1 MSITQISVN
10 KQVLCLFLLQQGCF
24 RLNLHQNASVVMRS
38 SKKLSSS
45 LLLKKSIRRLSQT
58 PGTRSKLQ
66 KKSCLPLSLRRY
78 KSNCNRSSIRASCR
92 NKNNTLLENIKIETC
107 LKNAAENILKEWRA
121 YPVDTLLEAG
131 KSAVVSEKRLECYH
145 RFEKFKFRRTSL
157 SSGLSFRPINVI
169 LKGDVRIPLAWKNK
183 DHFLNKGDSRSY
195 AVFALCEIGDDIYDT
210 RLVSHVDRTFT
221 DIQFEETF
229 VFRNVPAEF
238 NLVITLYSRLISNG
252 EDYESVENVKN
263 KVLKPISRSLSR
275 GPSIHRKKHKA
286 LSCARFCQVASVI
299 LNRSSLTPSGSV
311 VTNLILN
318 ENFQEF
324 VPPNFGF
331 LCCDICINV
340 NSKSKFTFDGYLTVQ
355 NNSGNYE
362 SVRCILR
369 RVKLYIYWS
378 NGLQT
383 VNITAD
389 CTFTWETLKFIL
401 TTVSGDVLV
410 FTSCE
415 VDVLEQFYRTLIH
428 HRQENVEKMVSPD
441 YLCYMASVRSER
453 KLEKSIGNG
462 EEPEIDDPCEEKVSS
477 EELNDGKKEEAV
489 PPASPK
495 VAAKRLIIL
504 GEAASDV
511 ISVTSDP
518 IDPKQ
523 SNPAISAINT
533 ELLIGVSENGFFK
546 TSRSRLDEIICSEKD
561 ENEKDEKLHR
571 KIVSRVHTA
580 FSIQKSFNT
589 FASLLHGILTG
600 FSLFH
605 CLCVFAAAE
614 TSVIS
619 VNFLNYYTHIS
630 LPIHSLYFG
639 IVAICTVAILDN
651 YDISHALVRILN
663 GTLRAVNLLPGVFVV
678 LTHFV
683 IMVMCLMVLPIEEH
697 IWIQG
702 LNRTSSESA
711 TTTTTAPDNGNA
723 FQAALTLEEF
733 SIWKYCILF
742 RTTLL
747 CLTWLFVNLRHESN
761 TLLDLLGK
769 PTVEVVDDNDKTKS
783 DISR

>member
-1 MSITQISVN
+1 
-10 KQVLCLFLLQQGCF
+10 
-24 RLNLHQNASVVMRS
+24 MRS

-45 LLLKKSIRRLSQT
+45 LLLKKSIIRMSQS

-121 YPVDTLLEAG
+121 YPVDTLLEA
-131 KSAVVSEKRLECYH
+131 
-145 RFEKFKFRRTSL
+145 
-157 SSGLSFRPINVI
+157 
-169 LKGDVRIPLAWKNK
+169 DVRIPLAWKNK

-229 VFRNVPAEF
+229 VFKNVPAEF

-252 EDYESVENVKN
+252 EDHESVENVKN

-275 GPSIHRKKHKA
+275 GPSIY
-286 LSCARFCQVASVI
+286 
-299 LNRSSLTPSGSV
+299 
-311 VTNLILN
+311 
-318 ENFQEF
+318 EF
-324 VPPNFGF
+324 LPPNFGF
-331 LCCDICINV
+331 LCCNICINV

-389 CTFTWETLKFIL
+389 CTFTWETLKFTL

-428 HRQENVEKMVSPD
+428 HRQGWLMFNNLHELILSFVHKLFNMVVIVTCAIWRRCVLNVSWKSLLET
-441 YLCYMASVRSER
+441 
-453 KLEKSIGNG
+453 EKSL
-462 EEPEIDDPCEEKVSS
+462 KSMTRVKKSQVSS

-495 VAAKRLIIL
+495 VAAKRLIVL

-533 ELLIGVSENGFFK
+533 ELLIGVSE
-546 TSRSRLDEIICSEKD
+546 S
-561 ENEKDEKLHR
+561 
-571 KIVSRVHTA
+571 
-580 FSIQKSFNT
+580 
-589 FASLLHGILTG
+589 ILTG

-605 CLCVFAAAE
+605 CLCVFASAE

-711 TTTTTAPDNGNA
+711 TTTTTAPDNGNV

>member
-24 RLNLHQNASVVMRS
+24 RLKINDHYTQSSLNSLHQNASIVMRS

-45 LLLKKSIRRLSQT
+45 LLLKKSIRRMSQT

-121 YPVDTLLEAG
+121 YPVDTLLEA
-131 KSAVVSEKRLECYH
+131 
-145 RFEKFKFRRTSL
+145 
-157 SSGLSFRPINVI
+157 
-169 LKGDVRIPLAWKNK
+169 DVRIPLAWKNK

-229 VFRNVPAEF
+229 VFKNVPAEF

-252 EDYESVENVKN
+252 EDHESVENVKN

-275 GPSIHRKKHKA
+275 GPSIY
-286 LSCARFCQVASVI
+286 
-299 LNRSSLTPSGSV
+299 
-311 VTNLILN
+311 
-318 ENFQEF
+318 EF
-324 VPPNFGF
+324 FPPNFGF
-331 LCCDICINV
+331 LCCNICINV

-389 CTFTWETLKFIL
+389 CTFTWETLKFTL

-428 HRQENVEKMVSPD
+428 HRQGWLMFNNLHELILSFVHKLFNMVVIVT
-441 YLCYMASVRSER
+441 CAIWRR
-453 KLEKSIGNG
+453 
-462 EEPEIDDPCEEKVSS
+462 VSS

-495 VAAKRLIIL
+495 VAAKRLIVL

-533 ELLIGVSENGFFK
+533 ELLIGVSE
-546 TSRSRLDEIICSEKD
+546 S
-561 ENEKDEKLHR
+561 
-571 KIVSRVHTA
+571 
-580 FSIQKSFNT
+580 
-589 FASLLHGILTG
+589 ILTG

-605 CLCVFAAAE
+605 CLCVFASAE

-639 IVAICTVAILDN
+639 IVAICTVAILD
-651 YDISHALVRILN
+651 
-663 GTLRAVNLLPGVFVV
+663 
-678 LTHFV
+678 
-683 IMVMCLMVLPIEEH
+683 
-697 IWIQG
+697 
-702 LNRTSSESA
+702 
-711 TTTTTAPDNGNA
+711 
-723 FQAALTLEEF
+723 
-733 SIWKYCILF
+733 K
-742 RTTLL
+742 TTLL

>member
-1 MSITQISVN
+1 
-10 KQVLCLFLLQQGCF
+10 
-24 RLNLHQNASVVMRS
+24 LHQNTSVVMRS

-45 LLLKKSIRRLSQT
+45 LLLKKSIRRLS
-58 PGTRSKLQ
+58 TRSKLQ
-66 KKSCLPLSLRRY
+66 KKSCLPLSLRRH

-107 LKNAAENILKEWRA
+107 LKNAAENILKEWKA
-121 YPVDTLLEAG
+121 YPIGTL
-131 KSAVVSEKRLECYH
+131 
-145 RFEKFKFRRTSL
+145 
-157 SSGLSFRPINVI
+157 
-169 LKGDVRIPLAWKNK
+169 IPLAWKNK

-195 AVFALCEIGDDIYDT
+195 AVFALCEIGDDIFDT

-229 VFRNVPAEF
+229 VFKNVPAEF
-238 NLVITLYSRLISNG
+238 NLVIRLYSRLISNG
-252 EDYESVENVKN
+252 EDNESVENVKN

-275 GPSIHRKKHKA
+275 GPSIY
-286 LSCARFCQVASVI
+286 
-299 LNRSSLTPSGSV
+299 
-311 VTNLILN
+311 
-318 ENFQEF
+318 EF
-324 VPPNFGF
+324 FPPNFGY

-355 NNSGNYE
+355 NNYGNYE

-383 VNITAD
+383 D
-389 CTFTWETLKFIL
+389 CTFIWERLKFTL
-401 TTVSGDVLV
+401 TTVSGDMLV

-428 HRQENVEKMVSPD
+428 HRQENVKEVVSPD
-441 YLCYMASVRSER
+441 SDC
-453 KLEKSIGNG
+453 KLENSIRNG

-477 EELNDGKKEEAV
+477 EELNDEVKKEEAV
-489 PPASPK
+489 SSASPK
-495 VAAKRLIIL
+495 VTTKRLIIL

-533 ELLIGVSENGFFK
+533 ELLIGVSDNGFFK
-546 TSRSRLDEIICSEKD
+546 TSRSRLDEIICSEKE
-561 ENEKDEKLHR
+561 ENEKDEKLNR

-589 FASLLHGILTG
+589 FASLLHGLLAG

-663 GTLRAVNLLPGVFVV
+663 GTLRFVNLLPGAFVV
-678 LTHFV
+678 IIHFV
-683 IMVMCLMVLPIEEH
+683 IMVMCVLVLPIEEH

-711 TTTTTAPDNGNA
+711 TTTSADNGNA
-723 FQAALTLEEF
+723 FQAALTSEEF

-742 RTTLL
+742 RTALL

-783 DISR
+783 DISH

>member
-1 MSITQISVN
+1 
-10 KQVLCLFLLQQGCF
+10 
-24 RLNLHQNASVVMRS
+24 LHQNTSVVMRS

-45 LLLKKSIRRLSQT
+45 LLLKKSIRRLSRI

-66 KKSCLPLSLRRY
+66 KKSGLPLSLRRH

-121 YPVDTLLEAG
+121 YPIGTLLEAG
-131 KSAVVSEKRLECYH
+131 KSAVVSEKRLECYQ
-145 RFEKFKFRRTSL
+145 RFEKFKFQRTSL
-157 SSGLSFRPINVI
+157 SPPGLSFRPINVI
-169 LKGDVRIPLAWKNK
+169 LRGDVRIPLAWKNK

-195 AVFALCEIGDDIYDT
+195 AIFALCEIGDDICDT

-229 VFRNVPAEF
+229 VFKNVPAEF
-238 NLVITLYSRLISNG
+238 NLVIRLYSRLISNG
-252 EDYESVENVKN
+252 EDNESAENVKN

-275 GPSIHRKKHKA
+275 GPSIYRKKHKA
-286 LSCARFCQVASVI
+286 LSCARFCQVASII

-324 VPPNFGF
+324 FPPNFGY

-355 NNSGNYE
+355 NNYGNYE

-383 VNITAD
+383 VNITPD
-389 CTFTWETLKFIL
+389 CTFTWERLKFTL
-401 TTVSGDVLV
+401 TTVSGDMLV

-428 HRQENVEKMVSPD
+428 HRQENVKEMVSPE
-441 YLCYMASVRSER
+441 LILLHELILSFVH
-453 KLEKSIGNG
+453 KLFNMVVMVTFAIWRQCVLIVSWKILFEMEKSL
-462 EEPEIDDPCEEKVSS
+462 KSMTHV
-477 EELNDGKKEEAV
+477 KK
-489 PPASPK
+489 
-495 VAAKRLIIL
+495 
-504 GEAASDV
+504 
-511 ISVTSDP
+511 
-518 IDPKQ
+518 
-523 SNPAISAINT
+523 
-533 ELLIGVSENGFFK
+533 NGFFK
-546 TSRSRLDEIICSEKD
+546 TSRSRLDEIICSEKE
-561 ENEKDEKLHR
+561 ENEKDEKLNR

-589 FASLLHGILTG
+589 FASLLHGLLAG

-614 TSVIS
+614 TNVIS

-663 GTLRAVNLLPGVFVV
+663 GTLRFVNLLPGVFVV
-678 LTHFV
+678 IIHFV
-683 IMVMCLMVLPIEEH
+683 IMIMCVLVLPIEEH

-711 TTTTTAPDNGNA
+711 TTTSADNGNA
-723 FQAALTLEEF
+723 FQETLTSEEF

-742 RTTLL
+742 RTALL

-769 PTVEVVDDNDKTKS
+769 PTVEIVDDNDKTKS
-783 DISR
+783 DISH

>member
-24 RLNLHQNASVVMRS
+24 RLKINDHYTQSSLNSLHQNASVVMRS

-45 LLLKKSIRRLSQT
+45 LLLKKSIIRMSQS

-121 YPVDTLLEAG
+121 YPVDTLLEA
-131 KSAVVSEKRLECYH
+131 
-145 RFEKFKFRRTSL
+145 
-157 SSGLSFRPINVI
+157 
-169 LKGDVRIPLAWKNK
+169 DVRIPLAWKNK

-229 VFRNVPAEF
+229 VFKNVPAEF

-252 EDYESVENVKN
+252 EDHESVENVKN

-275 GPSIHRKKHKA
+275 GPSIY
-286 LSCARFCQVASVI
+286 
-299 LNRSSLTPSGSV
+299 
-311 VTNLILN
+311 
-318 ENFQEF
+318 EF
-324 VPPNFGF
+324 LPPNFGF
-331 LCCDICINV
+331 LCCNICINV

-389 CTFTWETLKFIL
+389 CTFTWETLKFTL

-428 HRQENVEKMVSPD
+428 HRQGWLMFNNLHELILSFVHKLFNMVVIVT
-441 YLCYMASVRSER
+441 CAIWRR
-453 KLEKSIGNG
+453 
-462 EEPEIDDPCEEKVSS
+462 VSS

-495 VAAKRLIIL
+495 VAAKRLIVL

-533 ELLIGVSENGFFK
+533 ELLIGVSE
-546 TSRSRLDEIICSEKD
+546 S
-561 ENEKDEKLHR
+561 
-571 KIVSRVHTA
+571 
-580 FSIQKSFNT
+580 
-589 FASLLHGILTG
+589 ILTG

-605 CLCVFAAAE
+605 CLCVFASAE

-639 IVAICTVAILDN
+639 IVAICTVAILD
-651 YDISHALVRILN
+651 
-663 GTLRAVNLLPGVFVV
+663 
-678 LTHFV
+678 
-683 IMVMCLMVLPIEEH
+683 
-697 IWIQG
+697 
-702 LNRTSSESA
+702 
-711 TTTTTAPDNGNA
+711 
-723 FQAALTLEEF
+723 
-733 SIWKYCILF
+733 K
-742 RTTLL
+742 TTLL

-783 DISR
+783 DISQFLHNEITN

>member
-1 MSITQISVN
+1 
-10 KQVLCLFLLQQGCF
+10 
-24 RLNLHQNASVVMRS
+24 LHQNTSVVMRS

-45 LLLKKSIRRLSQT
+45 LLLKKSIRRLS
-58 PGTRSKLQ
+58 TRSKLQ
-66 KKSCLPLSLRRY
+66 KKSCLPLSLRRH

-107 LKNAAENILKEWRA
+107 LKNAAENILKEWKA
-121 YPVDTLLEAG
+121 YPIGTLLEAG
-131 KSAVVSEKRLECYH
+131 KSAVVSEKRLECYQ
-145 RFEKFKFRRTSL
+145 RFEKLKFQRTSL
-157 SSGLSFRPINVI
+157 SPPGLSFRPINVI
-169 LKGDVRIPLAWKNK
+169 LRGDVRIPLAWKNK

-195 AVFALCEIGDDIYDT
+195 AVFAVCEIGDDIFDT

-229 VFRNVPAEF
+229 VFKNVPAEF
-238 NLVITLYSRLISNG
+238 NLVIRLYSRLISNG
-252 EDYESVENVKN
+252 EDNESVENVKN

-275 GPSIHRKKHKA
+275 GPSIYRKTHKA
-286 LSCARFCQVASVI
+286 LSCARFCQVASII

-324 VPPNFGF
+324 FPPNFGY

-355 NNSGNYE
+355 NNYGNYE

-383 VNITAD
+383 VNITPD
-389 CTFTWETLKFIL
+389 CTFIWERLKFTL
-401 TTVSGDVLV
+401 TTVSGDMLV

-428 HRQENVEKMVSPD
+428 HRQENVKEVVSPD
-441 YLCYMASVRSER
+441 SDC
-453 KLEKSIGNG
+453 KLENSIRNG

-477 EELNDGKKEEAV
+477 EELNDEVKKEEAV
-489 PPASPK
+489 SSASPK
-495 VAAKRLIIL
+495 VTTKRLIIL

-533 ELLIGVSENGFFK
+533 ELLIGVSDNGFFK
-546 TSRSRLDEIICSEKD
+546 TSRSRLDEIICSEKE
-561 ENEKDEKLHR
+561 ENEKDEKLNR

-589 FASLLHGILTG
+589 FASLLHGLLAG

-663 GTLRAVNLLPGVFVV
+663 GTLRFVNLLPGAFVV
-678 LTHFV
+678 IIHFV
-683 IMVMCLMVLPIEEH
+683 IMVMCVLVLPIEEH

-711 TTTTTAPDNGNA
+711 TTTSADNGNA
-723 FQAALTLEEF
+723 FQAALTSEDF

-742 RTTLL
+742 RTALL

-783 DISR
+783 DISH

>member
-1 MSITQISVN
+1 
-10 KQVLCLFLLQQGCF
+10 
-24 RLNLHQNASVVMRS
+24 LHQNASVVMRS

-45 LLLKKSIRRLSQT
+45 LLLKKSIRRMSQT

-145 RFEKFKFRRTSL
+145 RFEKLKFQRTRVQFAFS
-157 SSGLSFRPINVI
+157 
-169 LKGDVRIPLAWKNK
+169 DVRIPLAWKNK

-229 VFRNVPAEF
+229 VFKNVPAEF
-238 NLVITLYSRLISNG
+238 DLVITLYSRLISNG
-252 EDYESVENVKN
+252 EDHESVENVKN

-275 GPSIHRKKHKA
+275 GPSIYRKKHKA

-324 VPPNFGF
+324 LPPNFGF
-331 LCCDICINV
+331 LCCNICINV

-389 CTFTWETLKFIL
+389 CTFTWETLKFTL

-428 HRQENVEKMVSPD
+428 HRQGWLMFNNLHELILSFVHKLFNMVVIVTCAIWRRCVLNVSWKSLLET
-441 YLCYMASVRSER
+441 
-453 KLEKSIGNG
+453 EKSL
-462 EEPEIDDPCEEKVSS
+462 KSMTRVKKSQVSS

-495 VAAKRLIIL
+495 VAAKRLIVL

-605 CLCVFAAAE
+605 CLCVFASAE

-711 TTTTTAPDNGNA
+711 TTTTTAPDNGNV

>member
-10 KQVLCLFLLQQGCF
+10 ICCALHFVF
-24 RLNLHQNASVVMRS
+24 R
-38 SKKLSSS
+38 
-45 LLLKKSIRRLSQT
+45 
-58 PGTRSKLQ
+58 
-66 KKSCLPLSLRRY
+66 KKSCLPLSLRRH

-121 YPVDTLLEAG
+121 YPVDTLLEA
-131 KSAVVSEKRLECYH
+131 
-145 RFEKFKFRRTSL
+145 
-157 SSGLSFRPINVI
+157 
-169 LKGDVRIPLAWKNK
+169 DVRIPLAWKNK

-195 AVFALCEIGDDIYDT
+195 AVFALCEIGDDICDT

-229 VFRNVPAEF
+229 VFKNVPAEF
-238 NLVITLYSRLISNG
+238 NLVITLYSRLISDG
-252 EDYESVENVKN
+252 EDHESVENVKN

-275 GPSIHRKKHKA
+275 GPSIY
-286 LSCARFCQVASVI
+286 
-299 LNRSSLTPSGSV
+299 
-311 VTNLILN
+311 
-318 ENFQEF
+318 EF
-324 VPPNFGF
+324 FPPNFGF

-389 CTFTWETLKFIL
+389 CTFTWETLKFTL

-428 HRQENVEKMVSPD
+428 HRQGWLMFNNLHELILSFVHKLFNMVVIVTCAIWRRCVLNVIWKSLLET
-441 YLCYMASVRSER
+441 
-453 KLEKSIGNG
+453 EKSL
-462 EEPEIDDPCEEKVSS
+462 KSMTRVKKSQVSS

-589 FASLLHGILTG
+589 FASLLHGQQIILSCILTG

-711 TTTTTAPDNGNA
+711 TTTTTAPDNGNV

>member
-1 MSITQISVN
+1 
-10 KQVLCLFLLQQGCF
+10 
-24 RLNLHQNASVVMRS
+24 MRS

-66 KKSCLPLSLRRY
+66 KKSCLPLSLRRH

-121 YPVDTLLEAG
+121 YPVDTLLEA
-131 KSAVVSEKRLECYH
+131 
-145 RFEKFKFRRTSL
+145 
-157 SSGLSFRPINVI
+157 
-169 LKGDVRIPLAWKNK
+169 DVRIPLAWKNK

-195 AVFALCEIGDDIYDT
+195 AVFALCEIGDDICDT

-229 VFRNVPAEF
+229 VFKNVPAEF
-238 NLVITLYSRLISNG
+238 NLVITLYSRLISDG
-252 EDYESVENVKN
+252 EDHESVENVKN

-275 GPSIHRKKHKA
+275 GPSIY
-286 LSCARFCQVASVI
+286 
-299 LNRSSLTPSGSV
+299 
-311 VTNLILN
+311 
-318 ENFQEF
+318 EF
-324 VPPNFGF
+324 FPPNFGF

-389 CTFTWETLKFIL
+389 CTFTWETLKFTL

-428 HRQENVEKMVSPD
+428 HRQGWLMFNNLHELILSFVHKLFNMVVIVT
-441 YLCYMASVRSER
+441 CAIWRR
-453 KLEKSIGNG
+453 
-462 EEPEIDDPCEEKVSS
+462 VSS

-533 ELLIGVSENGFFK
+533 ELLIGVSE
-546 TSRSRLDEIICSEKD
+546 S
-561 ENEKDEKLHR
+561 
-571 KIVSRVHTA
+571 
-580 FSIQKSFNT
+580 
-589 FASLLHGILTG
+589 ILTG

-639 IVAICTVAILDN
+639 IVAICTVAILD
-651 YDISHALVRILN
+651 
-663 GTLRAVNLLPGVFVV
+663 
-678 LTHFV
+678 
-683 IMVMCLMVLPIEEH
+683 
-697 IWIQG
+697 
-702 LNRTSSESA
+702 
-711 TTTTTAPDNGNA
+711 
-723 FQAALTLEEF
+723 
-733 SIWKYCILF
+733 K
-742 RTTLL
+742 TTLL